1 MCSCKREYSRV
12 PCALCPV
19 PPSGNMWR
27 CYTVMAQPGLRDWHD
42 PPISFRFHM
51 HSRVCVFSSV
61 RFHRIRKFLVS
72 SATAEPRNTSLTAKT
87 LRLNFYNHA
96 HFPPVSAPPP
106 SLPDPWQALLC
117 SHLHNFIIARMLCK
131 NHTVWKLLGLASFL
145 LSIISWRFIKVVRCS
160 LFLFITESGSMVWTN
175 HSLTIQPLEGI
186 WITFSF

>member
-1 MCSCKREYSRV
+1 MLYCDGTTRPPRLTPPTNLIPVSHALPSVRV
-12 PCALCPV
+12 QFLEIPSHPQVSSLC
-19 PPSGNMWR
+19 
-27 CYTVMAQPGLRDWHD
+27 C
-42 PPISFRFHM
+42 
-51 HSRVCVFSSV
+51 HSR
-61 RFHRIRKFLVS
+61 
-72 SATAEPRNTSLTAKT
+72 ATQHLLTAKT

-106 SLPDPWQALLC
+106 FLPDPWQALLC

-160 LFLFITESGSMVWTN
+160 WFLFITESGSMVWTN